1 MALGLLSLVMLTKSK
16 DTIKMSTAGTGPVL
30 AAATSAIVALGVSLH
45 NKTDVPTLP
54 AGFPAHLSHKM
65 AWTGA
70 DFNNKSDH
78 IFVLSETHIAEIK
91 AALEAY
97 KGMSFHFGFI

>member
-1 MALGLLSLVMLTKSK
+1 VPDLFLLPPLRPLWPRAFP
-16 DTIKMSTAGTGPVL
+16 DI
-30 AAATSAIVALGVSLH
+30 
-45 NKTDVPTLP
+45 PTLP

-97 KGMSFHFGFI
+97 KGMSFHFGFV